1 MNLILTSLNY
11 TLDSEGNT
19 TRVTASLQGSVEG
32 KADYLSSTISL
43 AKEDL
48 PDGTTF
54 DDMTKKQLQAL
65 AHKKLAAYT
74 AVEAT
79 TESK

>member
-1 MNLILTSLNY
+1 MNVILTSLNY
-11 TLDSEGNT
+11 NFDADGNT
-19 TRVTASLQGSVEG
+19 TGVTASLQGNVEG
-32 KADYLSSTISL
+32 KADYLNARISM

-48 PDGTTF
+48 PEGSGF

-65 AHKKLAAYT
+65 ACTKLAAYT

>member
-1 MNLILTSLNY
+1 MNFVLTNLNY

-19 TRVTASLQGSVEG
+19 TRVTASLQGTVEG
-32 KADYLSSTISL
+32 KADYLSSTISMT
-43 AKEDL
+43 KEDL
-48 PDGTTF
+48 PEGSSF

-65 AHKKLAAYT
+65 ARTKLAAYT

>member
-1 MNLILTSLNY
+1 MNVILTNLNY
-11 TLDSEGNT
+11 TFDSAGNT
-19 TRVTASLQGSVEG
+19 TRVTANLQGTVDG

-65 AHKKLAAYT
+65 ACTKLAAYT
-74 AVEAT
+74 AV
-79 TESK
+79 K